1 MRALVYG
8 YEPRLH
14 TGTNF
19 FQNIAKLQKKIQQ
32 DTFFFFIEVLFLL
45 LYYISPLDLGED
57 TL

>member
-32 DTFFFFIEVLFLL
+32 DTFFF
-45 LYYISPLDLGED
+45 LYRSVIFTAILHIPARFGED